1 MIARLRLVVRLLALI
16 GLLIPMEAVAQS
28 SMFGVRG
35 LGLPGRP
42 LSARARGTGGS
53 FALFDGAS
61 DLNPAA
67 IAGLPSLTIGLV
79 SSPGWRR
86 WETPAG
92 DAKLQETRF
101 PLMFASGPIPG
112 SRLSVGVSIGS
123 YADRDYKL
131 ATRDT
136 IVFRGVPVGVKD
148 TVSSLG
154 GLNQLRLAI
163 GYRRSER
170 TQFGAA
176 VYWITGS
183 HRMVA
188 KRVFADSLY
197 LPLRQSAEMAY
208 GGFGVTAG
216 VTHRLSRT
224 LELAGTVRMDS
235 KASADRDSTPVYN
248 VDLPWSLSAGMLWH
262 ASRRLT
268 VGALGAFRT
277 WGSADADV
285 KAAGGIGTRDT
296 WEASLGTEL
305 ATNRR
310 RPTSLP
316 LRLGFRYAEL
326 PFLLHAGEQPREMGI
341 SFGTGARFAQDRA
354 GIDAAIEWSRRKEA
368 AGFSERTFQLVLGLT
383 ISPYAPGAR

>member
-1 MIARLRLVVRLLALI
+1 VLLLPWDA
-16 GLLIPMEAVAQS
+16 AAQS

-42 LSARARGTGGS
+42 LSARARGTGGG
-53 FALFDGAS
+53 FALFDAES
-61 DLNPAA
+61 DANPAA
-67 IAGLPSLTIGLV
+67 IAGLPALTVGLV
-79 SSPGWRR
+79 STPGWRR

-92 DAKLQETRF
+92 DVKLQETRF
-101 PLMFASGPIPG
+101 PLMFAGGPIPG
-112 SRLSVGVSIGS
+112 SRLSVGVSLAS

-136 IVFRGVPVGVKD
+136 VIFRGVPVAVRD

-154 GLNQLRLAI
+154 GLNQLRLAV

-170 TQFGAA
+170 TQLGAA

-183 HRMVA
+183 HRMAA
-188 KRVFADSLY
+188 KRVFTDSVY

-208 GGFGVTAG
+208 GGFGVSAG
-216 VTHRLSRT
+216 ITHRPSRT
-224 LELAGTVRMDS
+224 LEFAGTVRMDS
-235 KASADRDSTPVYN
+235 KASVDRDSTSVYN
-248 VDLPWSLSAGMLWH
+248 VDLPWTFSASMLWH

-277 WGSADADV
+277 WGNADPDV
-285 KAAGGIGTRDT
+285 KAAGGIGAQDT

-310 RPTSLP
+310 RPTRLP

-326 PFLLHAGEQPREMGI
+326 PFLLHAGERPREMGI
-341 SFGTGARFAQDRA
+341 SFGTGTRFAQERA
-354 GIDAAIEWSRRKEA
+354 GIDVAIEWARRKEA
-368 AGFSERTFQLVLGLT
+368 PGYSERVFQLVLGLT
-383 ISPYAPGAR
+383 ISPYGPGAR

>member
-1 MIARLRLVVRLLALI
+1 MSARLRLAAGFLALV
-16 GLLIPMEAVAQS
+16 GLLLPGEAAAQS

-53 FALFDGAS
+53 FALFDGES
-61 DLNPAA
+61 DANPAA
-67 IAGLPSLTIGLV
+67 IAGLPALTVGLV

-101 PLMFASGPIPG
+101 PLMFATGPIPG
-112 SRLSVGVSIGS
+112 SRLSVGVSLAS

-131 ATRDT
+131 ASRDT
-136 IVFRGVPVGVKD
+136 IVFRGTPVAVRD

-163 GYRRSER
+163 GYRGSGR
-170 TQFGAA
+170 TQLGAA

-188 KRVFADSLY
+188 KRVFEDSVY

-216 VTHRLSRT
+216 VTHHLSRT
-224 LELAGTVRMDS
+224 LELAGTVRMDT
-235 KASADRDSTPVYN
+235 KARVDRDSTPVYN
-248 VDLPWSLSAGMLWH
+248 VDLPWSFSVGMLWH

-268 VGALGAFRT
+268 VGALGVFRT
-277 WGSADADV
+277 WGGADGDV

-296 WEASLGTEL
+296 WEASLGTEM
-305 ATNRR
+305 ATNPR
-310 RPTSLP
+310 RPTRLP

-326 PFLLHAGEQPREMGI
+326 PFLLHAGERPREMGV
-341 SFGTGARFAQDRA
+341 SFGTGTRFAQDRA
-354 GIDAAIEWSRRKEA
+354 GIDAAVEYSRRKEA
-368 AGFSERTFQLVLGLT
+368 PGFNERTFQLILGLS
-383 ISPYAPGAR
+383 ISPYGPGAR